1 MPSPPDPD
9 HSGDLKRYAAF
20 ISYNQR
26 DRAQSRWLHR
36 ALETYRFPAK
46 LIGRGTKVGTLG
58 NRLPPIFQDRAEL
71 SASAN
76 LAASV
81 QVALAQSAF
90 LIVICSPNGAR
101 SRWVNEEIREFIR
114 LGRQSEIQCLVIA
127 GEPRPL
133 RNADDPSDDGAF
145 PPALFE
151 SGGQE
156 PLAADIRPGMDGKNL
171 ARLKLISGI
180 TGLAFDELRQ
190 REQSR
195 RTRQL
200 VIATSIL
207 ALALLLVAS
216 LAVFA
221 LVSRGEA
228 IAQRDIARQ
237 KTVTAER
244 TVEFVKSMFA
254 VADPSQAQGEVITA
268 RQIVD
273 LGAQRIDRELA
284 NEPTVKAELQVTLGE
299 VYTNLG
305 LFKQGDLLLRRSL
318 TDAAADPGLRARQK
332 LALAEALSWQAD
344 DEAAAR
350 AYREALALTRSRDF
364 DRNYL
369 VPRILAGL
377 GETEGFLGN
386 VKRAEDLIQ
395 RALKIDRARNQGE
408 GPEVA
413 RDYEALGQVYLGANR
428 YADARAYY
436 DKALAIRLARQGPL
450 HPRTIQDLNQ
460 LGAVAYLAND
470 TGAAERYWSRQLPLA
485 EKVLGKD
492 HPEVAVT
499 LNNIARIRVE
509 RARYRQAIPLLRR
522 AMAIQSAQR
531 SEGNEELVFP
541 TYNLALA
548 LRATGGLSEATQLL
562 KQALRIAEK
571 QKHRNLAP
579 IQVELADIYCKGG
592 NPVEALALL
601 QKARPLMAENYPD
614 QPWRSALLDFTAA
627 SCRGDV
633 AAMASKRKVV
643 LTRWPLPSYFGQQ
656 VSRR

>member
-1 MPSPPDPD
+1 MPSPDSAS
-9 HSGDLKRYAAF
+9 SGDSKRYAAF

-26 DRAQSRWLHR
+26 DRKETRWLHR

-46 LIGRGTKVGTLG
+46 LIGRQTKVGMLG
-58 NRLPPIFQDRAEL
+58 NRLPPIFQDREEL
-71 SASAN
+71 SASAD

-81 QVALAQSAF
+81 QLALSQSAS

-114 LGRQSEIQCLVIA
+114 LGRQSEIQCLVVA
-127 GEPRPL
+127 GEPRAL
-133 RNADDPSDDGAF
+133 RNAEDPSDDGAF

-151 SGGQE
+151 NGGQE
-156 PLAADIRPGMDGKNL
+156 PLAADIREGMDGKSL
-171 ARLKLISGI
+171 ARLKLIAGI

-190 REQSR
+190 REQAR
-195 RTRQL
+195 RTKRL
-200 VIATSIL
+200 VFATTIL
-207 ALALLLVAS
+207 ALALLLVAF
-216 LAVFA
+216 LAAFA
-221 LVSRGEA
+221 LVSRSEA

-254 VADPSQAQGEVITA
+254 VADPSQAQGDVITA

-305 LFKQGDLLLRRSL
+305 LFKQGDILLRHSIAN
-318 TDAAADPGLRARQK
+318 TTADVGLKARQK

-344 DEAAAR
+344 DDNAAKN
-350 AYREALALTRSRDF
+350 YREALALTNLPNF
-364 DRNYL
+364 DRVEL

-377 GETEGFLGN
+377 GETEGYLGN
-386 VKRAEDLIQ
+386 AAKAEELVQ
-395 RALKIDRARNQGE
+395 RALQIDRSRNGDNS
-408 GPEVA
+408 PEVA
-413 RDYEALGQVYLGANR
+413 RDYEALGQVYLGSNR
-428 YADARAYY
+428 FAEARTHYE
-436 DKALAIRLARQGPL
+436 KALAIRLTKQGAM

-470 TGAAERYWSRQLPLA
+470 PVAAERYWLRQLPLA
-485 EKVLGKD
+485 EKVLGRD

-509 RARYRQAIPLLRR
+509 RARYQASIPLLRR
-522 AMAIQSAQR
+522 AIAIQSAQR
-531 SEGNEELVFP
+531 SAGNEELVFP
-541 TYNLALA
+541 LYNLALA
-548 LRATGGLSEATQLL
+548 LRATGASSEAKSLL
-562 KQALRIAEK
+562 EDALAIAAM

-579 IQVELADIYCKGG
+579 IQVELADVYCRGG
-592 NPVEALALL
+592 HQEEAFALL
-601 QKARPLMAENYPD
+601 HKARPLMTKTYPD
-614 QPWRSALLDFTAA
+614 QPWRSALLEFTAA
-627 SCRGDV
+627 SCRRDATGI
-633 AAMASKRKVV
+633 AGNRRIV

-656 VSRR
+656 VSRD